1 MTSNLGS
8 NIIQENFDGIK
19 ESEFERVYEA
29 TKTDVFGLLKKS
41 MRPEFINRIDETI
54 MFTPLSRSNMV
65 QIVKIQLAGVA
76 KLAKQ
81 SDINLSFADEAIEF
95 ISNEG
100 FDPQFGA
107 RPVKRVIQK
116 KVLNELSKQILA
128 GKVQAG
134 DKIVM
139 DVFDQQ
145 IVFRA
150 PIEKEQVV

>member
-54 MFTPLSRSNMV
+54 MFTPLSRSNMG

>member
-1 MTSNLGS
+1 MG
-8 NIIQENFDGIK
+8 
-19 ESEFERVYEA
+19 
-29 TKTDVFGLLKKS
+29 
-41 MRPEFINRIDETI
+41 
-54 MFTPLSRSNMV
+54 